1 MGKDRKRKV
10 EEVTTPYNFVSLSEK
25 VIERYEKKEDLP
37 PHNKIFGEQEK
48 RFSGDISFE
57 IEAMSDICVGGSD
70 SSEFYKDAE
79 GRPAIPGASLRGLFR
94 TNMQILG
101 CSGVGDDIEDFRLM
115 YRKVGE
121 KKDKLVTTYHN
132 ILGVGQTG
140 SKNKEKTTICK
151 NVKAGYIKKIG
162 NTYHLYCNKG
172 TGLSPSGPDFF
183 TVRETEIVDC
193 EKKGAKNFHFFFD
206 NEKIKLQYK
215 GLQADFQDEYTGK
228 CKTCN
233 IKCKE
238 RDKKKV
244 MYTERGWMITC
255 PSCQDKIVAKKHIVG
270 NTNDEYVPYYMEV
283 SYKAENHKITAIG
296 RPEQFDSKGY
306 VLSSGSMN
314 EKKVLYVIPEIDSH
328 LHSIPQDD
336 IHSFQIDYE
345 NKKNQLG
352 TTAINKIMNTAKKNE
367 LLNRCQN
374 FFKLPEEGDIKPV
387 FYIKHKDKYYF
398 GFTQFLRL
406 FYDNSILSGVSSAHK
421 EFVYDYVRSL
431 FGYCK
436 KGLSGKDSESYK
448 GRIFC
453 EDAKL
458 ISEAAGGKT
467 SLVLAAPKPSS
478 YLDYLVQEETET
490 TYNTKNFKIRGIKQY
505 WMKHGISVQKSENRK
520 ISTRLSYLKKG
531 TKFKGKVR
539 FKNLA
544 KDEIGLLLWC
554 IRLNEESQQNIGKGK
569 PYGFGRIQVE
579 NMSLRLLDVEKLY
592 DLEKIHF
599 QPYKNLN
606 SKQKIQN
613 YIDYYKLYVKNNF
626 NILLEKEEHIK
637 EFFILKNAKI
647 IPSSEKTK
655 YVSINNY
662 QGRKKALPHPAEIVY
677 EKENKKDKNGH
688 KGKKPDDK
696 KGRLTSKMDIGKIDV
711 TTLPKE

>member
-1 MGKDRKRKV
+1 MGKDKKRKA
-10 EEVTTPYNFVSLSEK
+10 ETVTAPYNFVSLSEK
-25 VIERYEKKEDLP
+25 VIERYEKKDDLP
-37 PHNKIFGEQEK
+37 PHNKIFGEQEE

-57 IEAMSDICVGGSD
+57 IRAMSDICVGGSD

-79 GRPAIPGASLRGLFR
+79 GKPAIPGASLRGLFR

-121 KKDKLVTTYHN
+121 KKDKLVTAYHN
-132 ILGVGQTG
+132 ILGVEQIG
-140 SKNKEKTTICK
+140 SKNNGKITICK

-162 NTYHLYCNKG
+162 NTYHLYCTKG

-183 TVRETEIVDC
+183 TVRETEIVEC
-193 EKKGAKNFHFFFD
+193 EKNGGKNYHFFFD

-215 GLQADFQDEYTGK
+215 WFKADFGD
-228 CKTCN
+228 
-233 IKCKE
+233 
-238 RDKKKV
+238 
-244 MYTERGWMITC
+244 
-255 PSCQDKIVAKKHIVG
+255 KKHIVG
-270 NTNDEYVPYYMEV
+270 NKNDEYVPYYMEV
-283 SYKAENHKITAIG
+283 SYTTENHKITAIG
-296 RPEQFDSKGY
+296 RPEEFDSKGY

-328 LHSIPQDD
+328 LHTIPKDD

-352 TTAINKIMNTAKKNE
+352 TTAISKIKNTEKKNE
-367 LLNRCQN
+367 LLNRYRN
-374 FFKLPEEGDIKPV
+374 FYKLPEEGDIKPV

-406 FYDNSILSGVSSAHK
+406 FYYNSILSGVPSAHQ
-421 EFVYDYVRSL
+421 EIVYDYVRSL
-431 FGYCK
+431 FGYSK
-436 KGLSGKDSESYK
+436 KGLSGNDSESYK

-458 ISEAAGGKT
+458 TSEVAHGET

-490 TYNTKNFKIRGIKQY
+490 TYNTEGFKIRGIKQY
-505 WMKHGISVQKSENRK
+505 WMKHDISFQKNENRK
-520 ISTRLSYLKKG
+520 ISTRLSYLRKG
-531 TKFKGKVR
+531 ARFKGKVR

-544 KDEIGLLLWC
+544 EDEIGLLLWC

-569 PYGFGRIQVE
+569 PYGYGRIQVE
-579 NMSLRLLDVEKLY
+579 NMRLRLLDVEKLY
-592 DLEKIHF
+592 NLEKIHF
-599 QPYKNLN
+599 QPYKNFN
-606 SKQKIQN
+606 SKQIQN
-613 YIDYYKLYVKNNF
+613 YIDYYKKYVENNF
-626 NILLEKEEHIK
+626 NIRLEKEEHIK

-647 IPSSEKTK
+647 IPDSAITE
-655 YVSINNY
+655 YMPINNY
-662 QGRKKALPHPAEIVY
+662 QGRKKALPHPAEIAY
-677 EKENKKDKNGH
+677 GKENKKDKNGH
-688 KGKKPDDK
+688 KKKNTVAK
-696 KGRLTSKMDIGKIDV
+696 KGGLTSSMDFSKIDM
-711 TTLPKE
+711 TTLPEE